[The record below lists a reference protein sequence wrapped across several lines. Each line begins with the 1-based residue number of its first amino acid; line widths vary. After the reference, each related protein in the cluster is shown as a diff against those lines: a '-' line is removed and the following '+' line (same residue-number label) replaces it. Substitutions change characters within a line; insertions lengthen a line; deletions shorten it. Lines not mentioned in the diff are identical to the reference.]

1 MLHDNSTM
9 KNLLNEIANNGVGF
23 RELYFRTN
31 LPTDALFDKQ
41 GEAENAF
48 FSGDKMLEALVL
60 KFSDGQK
67 LLGTFFITPQ
77 MLDEMSESTCIPS
90 DTETYSMHLV
100 SVEKVLGL
108 DQKNVNIELFF
119 TSIDGLYG
127 HTAGIALLDM
137 GYVE

>member
-60 KFSDGQK
+60 
-67 LLGTFFITPQ
+67 
-77 MLDEMSESTCIPS
+77 
-90 DTETYSMHLV
+90 
-100 SVEKVLGL
+100 
-108 DQKNVNIELFF
+108 
-119 TSIDGLYG
+119 
-127 HTAGIALLDM
+127 
-137 GYVE
+137 